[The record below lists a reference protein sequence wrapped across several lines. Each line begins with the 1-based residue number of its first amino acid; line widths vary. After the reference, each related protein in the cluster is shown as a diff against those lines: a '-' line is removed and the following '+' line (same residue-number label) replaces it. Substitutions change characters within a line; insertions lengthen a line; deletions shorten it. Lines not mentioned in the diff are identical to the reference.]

1 MEPRGSFRRFRSFS
15 ASWSS
20 LTRRL
25 FRSLSSFAALT
36 CAFSSSR
43 WIRCCVASSTRP
55 RTCAFRL
62 SRFSTHSR
70 VLSFRSSRRRR
81 WRSASWFSRSRF
93 SCNSSSKETLLRPG
107 WQELANFRKPYK
119 TSRTRAA
126 PGGRRAIPRS
136 QPQVG
141 SREYVVRFFG
151 VRRVSRRGGFHLS
164 QFERPDTAGLVRR
177 RLAENAQDVDALFV
191 LAAIQARAGRLAE
204 GLTILDH
211 VLRLD
216 PTYPG

>member
-1 MEPRGSFRRFRSFS
+1 M
-15 ASWSS
+15 
-20 LTRRL
+20 
-25 FRSLSSFAALT
+25 
-36 CAFSSSR
+36 
-43 WIRCCVASSTRP
+43 
-55 RTCAFRL
+55 
-62 SRFSTHSR
+62 
-70 VLSFRSSRRRR
+70 
-81 WRSASWFSRSRF
+81 
-93 SCNSSSKETLLRPG
+93 RPG

-216 PTYPG
+216 PTYPGAWRFKALLHRMKGEDDAERAARERAEGRDE